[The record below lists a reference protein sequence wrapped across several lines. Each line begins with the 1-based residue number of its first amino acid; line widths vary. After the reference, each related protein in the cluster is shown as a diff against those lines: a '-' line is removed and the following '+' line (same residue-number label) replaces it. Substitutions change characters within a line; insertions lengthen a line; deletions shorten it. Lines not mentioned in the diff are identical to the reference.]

1 MNSLTYEYVAVD
13 NAGNTQRGSTPAATK
28 AEAFRALRSRG
39 LTPVQLRKVGSSH
52 RRTRNKRIPR
62 KKIAAF
68 IQQFSVLVG
77 ARISISDGL
86 LSIAEQEDDPRVRQ
100 LARDIAAGVESGSS
114 IAESMAAHQAVLGDV
129 VIETVRA
136 AERSGSLTKI
146 LDDLSQMLEREQA
159 VRAQVRGAMMYP
171 ACVMGVLVLAVAFLV
186 GVVIPRFARMYESRG
201 IDLPLLTKI
210 VLGIG
215 ESMHNLWW
223 AWLAGIV
230 GIFLTAK
237 ILRTKPAGK
246 VLIESILARLPVVGS
261 ARRSL
266 AIGRF
271 CRVMGVSVGAGLGL
285 IECVELAGR
294 ASGRQTVAQDAEKI
308 IIRIR
313 SGETMRSVLP
323 HCESM
328 TPLAR
333 RMLASGEESGEV
345 PRMCELVARQS
356 ERETSELIKGAATA
370 IEPILVVLIA
380 VVVLFVALAIFLP
393 MWNMV
398 ALIG

>member
-1 MNSLTYEYVAVD
+1 MTALTYEYVAID
-13 NAGNTQRGSTPAATK
+13 PAGQTQRGSTPAATK

-39 LTPVQLRKVGSSH
+39 LTPVQLRRVGSAKDGK
-52 RRTRNKRIPR
+52 RGKRIQR

-86 LSIAEQEDDPRVRQ
+86 LSIAEQEDDPRVRE
-100 LARDIAAGVESGSS
+100 LARDIASRVEGGSS
-114 IAESMAAHQAVLGDV
+114 IAESMSANRAALGDI

-136 AERSGSLTKI
+136 AERSGSLTKV
-146 LDDLSQMLEREQA
+146 LEDLSEMLEREQTM
-159 VRAQVRGAMMYP
+159 RSQVRGAMMYP
-171 ACVMGVLVLAVAFLV
+171 LCVLGVLVIAVTFLV
-186 GVVIPRFARMYESRG
+186 GVVIPRFARMYEARG
-201 IDLPLLTKI
+201 IDLPLLTKV

-215 ESMHNLWW
+215 ESMHGLWW
-223 AWLAGIV
+223 AWLGGIAALV
-230 GIFLTAK
+230 LLWRT
-237 ILRTKPAGK
+237 LRTRPTGK
-246 VLIESILARLPVVGS
+246 KAIETVLSRLPVVGS

-266 AIGRF
+266 AVGRF

-285 IECVELAGR
+285 IECVELAGK
-294 ASGRQTVAQDAEKI
+294 ASGRQTVADDAAKI
-308 IIRIR
+308 IVRIR
-313 SGETMRSVLP
+313 SGDTMRSVLP
-323 HCESM
+323 HCDSM